1 MAIPLGKNRQF
12 VILDHGIGEQVVGD
26 LVELC
31 LAGPIHLD
39 LNRLADADGK
49 NSLEAQMLHGAAS
62 GDTGRIENG
71 GFGHD
76 GDNSFHEDWK
86 IGRAREMD
94 KGKMP
99 KRMKIS
105 RRDAKAQR
113 VSLEKFLISPQRWN
127 KGKSKASPSPPRC
140 LDSNS
145 QAEKLADVPANTDTT
160 LCLDSNSQ
168 AEKLGACLLANF
180 PVLCLD
186 SNSQAEKLLDA
197 DGRWDNKLC
206 LDSNSQA
213 EKLFSTFLVDG
224 SLLCLDSNS
233 QAEKLFM
240 I

>member
-1 MAIPLGKNRQF
+1 M
-12 VILDHGIGEQVVGD
+12 GD

-39 LNRLADADGK
+39 LNRFADPDGK

-145 QAEKLADVPANTDTT
+145 QAEKL
-160 LCLDSNSQ
+160 
-168 AEKLGACLLANF
+168 GACLLANF